1 MPDVEPEVIYARKPV
16 SRRMWQL
23 PSVLWVASSI
33 ALLAASPGGFT
44 TFNVV
49 VAVIAPGMIFGIWLL
64 TLYSLNRY
72 GAITLSRDTLRV
84 GRDTLPVSRID
95 PTWVRMLATRASP
108 SLKERVLTSA
118 GAFEVPGTET
128 SKSDT
133 GRLLGGA
140 YGATLGADLVTL
152 LLVDGTRVSAQT
164 GDREGL
170 LAGLLT
176 ALDG

>member
-1 MPDVEPEVIYARKPV
+1 MPDVEPEVIYARKAV

-23 PSVLWVASSI
+23 PSVLWVASTV
-33 ALLAASPGGFT
+33 ALLVVSPGGLT

-49 VAVIAPGMIFGIWLL
+49 VAVVAPAMVFGIWLL
-64 TLYSLNRY
+64 TLYSLDRY
-72 GAITLSRDTLRV
+72 GAITLTRETLRV

-95 PTWVRMLATRASP
+95 PTWVRMLASKASP
-108 SLKERVLTSA
+108 GLKERVLTSA
-118 GAFEVPGTET
+118 AAFEVPGVET
-128 SKSDT
+128 AKSDR

-152 LLVDGTRVSAQT
+152 LLVDGTRVSVPT